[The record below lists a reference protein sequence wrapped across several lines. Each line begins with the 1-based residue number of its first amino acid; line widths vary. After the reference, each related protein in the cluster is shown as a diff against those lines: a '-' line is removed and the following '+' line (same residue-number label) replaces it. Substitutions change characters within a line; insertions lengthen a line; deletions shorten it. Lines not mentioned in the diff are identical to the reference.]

1 MGCKGG
7 RDIGD
12 RRKTKKDK
20 AREKFN
26 RFGGFSNKH
35 VRNVGE
41 HSVGVHSVGN

>member
-20 AREKFN
+20 GKERLN
-26 RFGGFSNKH
+26 RFGRFSNKH
-35 VRNVGE
+35 VRNIELTNNGI
-41 HSVGVHSVGN
+41 

>member
-41 HSVGVHSVGN
+41 RSGGVHSEGN

>member
-20 AREKFN
+20 AKEKLN

-35 VRNVGE
+35 VRNVE
-41 HSVGVHSVGN
+41 LRNNGN